1 MKLTTEE
8 IDLKIK
14 HKELIE
20 KEEEEKKKEI
30 RKREKRKTESAD
42 LRIFLTENKTG
53 FELGRRG
60 RRERMF

>member
-14 HKELIE
+14 HKKLIE
-20 KEEEEKKKEI
+20 KEEEEI
-30 RKREKRKTESAD
+30 RKREKRKTESTD
-42 LRIFLTENKTG
+42 LRIFLTEKRTG